1 VGVPDDEWGES
12 VWAVVQVSDGVT
24 FVPDD
29 VLAFCS
35 TRLAG
40 YQVPRAIDVVD
51 ELPRTETG
59 KLARRAVR
67 DRYWEGR
74 ARRI

>member
-1 VGVPDDEWGES
+1 
-12 VWAVVQVSDGVT
+12 VQVSDGVT
-24 FVPDD
+24 FVADD
-29 VLAFCS
+29 VLAFCR